1 MALGRGPSNEGGS
14 CLRTSTGCT
23 GWVVPQRTRTPVS
36 RQMTVRVDDG
46 IELTTEAAGRVCTG
60 AGHEAGQPVMTLHQV
75 DIEVAG

>member
-1 MALGRGPSNEGGS
+1 
-14 CLRTSTGCT
+14 
-23 GWVVPQRTRTPVS
+23 
-36 RQMTVRVDDG
+36 MTVRVDDG